1 MGVLSEYLSISP
13 IANSRSTRFFEHPRL
28 IAENVI
34 KEENIVV
41 LVVMVKVKRDAII
54 VLERAKIAMVKNV
67 ENVLDEVMKS
77 VRNVETV

>member
-1 MGVLSEYLSISP
+1 M
-13 IANSRSTRFFEHPRL
+13 

-67 ENVLDEVMKS
+67 ENVRMFAEAATELC
-77 VRNVETV
+77 